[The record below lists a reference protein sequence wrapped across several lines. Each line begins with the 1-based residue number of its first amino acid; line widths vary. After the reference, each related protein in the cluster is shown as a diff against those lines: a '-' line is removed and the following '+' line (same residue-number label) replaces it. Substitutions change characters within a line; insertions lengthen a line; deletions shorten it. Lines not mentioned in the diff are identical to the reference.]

1 MTTLSS
7 VALAGLLTTSVITL
21 SDVHHPT
28 VAYAATTT
36 NQKNALRKAK
46 SYYKTMNMSKQGIYD
61 QLTSEAGENFS
72 EEDAQYAIDHLKVN
86 YKKAALKKDQGNI
99 LFVVECKKPN
109 ITEGYAQLVS
119 YIFNTSAIGGVWTNG
134 EGISVYKKT
143 KDGIGLEEILSLP
156 RYRENWQYDLCN

>member
-1 MTTLSS
+1 MKKKFITTLSS

-72 EEDAQYAIDHLKVN
+72 EEDAQYAIDHLKVFPSFR
-86 YKKAALKKDQGNI
+86 ALKKAKTYQKTMAMSTDAIYDQLTSEAGEK
-99 LFVVECKKPN
+99 FTAE
-109 ITEGYAQLVS
+109 EAQYAIDNLD
-119 YIFNTSAIGGVWTNG
+119 
-134 EGISVYKKT
+134 K
-143 KDGIGLEEILSLP
+143 
-156 RYRENWQYDLCN
+156 